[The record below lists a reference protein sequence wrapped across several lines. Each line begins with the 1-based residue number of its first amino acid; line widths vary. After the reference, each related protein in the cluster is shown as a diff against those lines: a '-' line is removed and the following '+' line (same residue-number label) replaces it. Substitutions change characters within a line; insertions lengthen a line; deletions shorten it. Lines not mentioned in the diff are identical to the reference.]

1 MNHFRVW
8 SALISCVSIVNH
20 HNDRMSD
27 RDPVAL
33 VSERICTHMNTD
45 HIDSMMH
52 LTMHHAKLPK
62 MPAWCHM
69 ESICATHIVI
79 RYRYASE
86 EQDEGPEKHDALST
100 IQIDLDPPL
109 ESVQAA
115 RKRLVQMSKSS
126 EEQNERYVI
135 EVCVCQRTYAE
146 CTE

>member
-1 MNHFRVW
+1 
-8 SALISCVSIVNH
+8 
-20 HNDRMSD
+20 MSD

-79 RYRYASE
+79 RYASE